1 MAANVVNKR
10 TAVELEHPST
20 GKICLAN
27 CVCCAKSKIIEKGLF
42 EDSPASYI
50 CTAVNAYQKTKHKK
64 PEFHI
69 IKDLNYCCARFEL
82 SRDFTT
88 LGYKVVGKYSV
99 KIVGDKKVVK

>member
-1 MAANVVNKR
+1 MAANVINKH

-27 CVCCAKSKIIEKGLF
+27 CVCCAKSKLIEKGLF
-42 EDSPASYI
+42 EDSPSIYV
-50 CTAVNAYQKTKHKK
+50 CTKINKCKNLKRQK
-64 PEFHI
+64 PFRI
-69 IKDLNYCCARFEL
+69 LADLNYCCAAFEL

-99 KIVGDKKVVK
+99 KIAGDKKVVK